1 MNKKGKGKWKI
12 EGTDEKPIKIKW
24 TKLDNMDKLGQY
36 ARNVLRKR
44 AKVEKIE
51 NLIILKA

>member
-1 MNKKGKGKWKI
+1 
-12 EGTDEKPIKIKW
+12 
-24 TKLDNMDKLGQY
+24 MDKLGQY